1 MPFEHS
7 GTGSNPVS
15 NQLLGASV
23 IRELAAKLNISPTK
37 KLGQNFVIDPNTVR
51 FIIEQSKIQSSD
63 VVLEVGPGLGS
74 LTLGLLPV
82 AKHVIAVEIDTRLSN
97 ELPATVER
105 FAPEFRSKLT
115 VINSDALRVDSATV
129 SPDNL
134 EPTAIVANLPYNVAV
149 PVLLHLL
156 EILPHVKNVVVMV
169 QKEVADRMCAGPG
182 SRTYGIPSVKV
193 RWYGVAEPA
202 GNIGKNVFWPAPHVD
217 SGLVR
222 ITVSP
227 REGDSHTN
235 RKRVFTVVDAC
246 FAHRRKTLRAGL
258 ADFIGSP
265 QQAEQALV
273 AAGIS
278 PSARA
283 ETLELADFIRLSHV
297 LETD

>member
-1 MPFEHS
+1 MLS
-7 GTGSNPVS
+7 VLLGTGNTRVGPE
-15 NQLLGASV
+15 LLGASA
-23 IRELAAKLNISPTK
+23 IRELAAKLNIVPTK

-51 FIIEQSKIQSSD
+51 FIVEQSKINSDD
-63 VVLEVGPGLGS
+63 VVVEVGPGLGS

-82 AKHVIAVEIDTRLSN
+82 ARQVIAIEIDERLST
-97 ELPATVER
+97 ELPITIDK
-105 FAPEFRSKLT
+105 FAPGLNTKLT
-115 VINSDALRVDSATV
+115 VINADALHVDAVTI
-129 SPDNL
+129 NANNF

-156 EILPHVKNVVVMV
+156 EVLPSVKRVVVMV
-169 QKEVADRMCAGPG
+169 QKEVADRICAGPG

-193 RWYGVAEPA
+193 RWYGIAESA

-222 ITVSP
+222 IHVSP
-227 REGDSHTN
+227 RQGD
-235 RKRVFTVVDAC
+235 RQRVFTVIDAC

-265 QQAEQALV
+265 QQAELALV

-283 ETLELADFIRLSHV
+283 ETLELADFIRLSQV
-297 LETD
+297 LATD